1 VNPSADVLNAFAKVL
16 EASGYSV
23 GYSEFPS
30 VGRVL
35 LAETPDALVCC
46 FHTEHWGSLRQDVSD
61 AQASLTQLAA
71 EVPSARRWDMYL
83 VVHLPGKPPGL
94 LEEAAVEAIEAD
106 TSYMRKFV
114 RMGVVF
120 HDSKAVERALRQLLP
135 LQSVPVFD
143 IIDPLELLRNELR
156 ELDIAEEIA
165 ATAIASF
172 QLSSEVSVP

>member
-1 VNPSADVLNAFAKVL
+1 MNPSGDVLTEFAKVL
-16 EASGYSV
+16 EANGYSV
-23 GYSEFPS
+23 DYSEFPS

-46 FHTEHWGSLRQDVSD
+46 FHTEDWGSLLRDVSD

-71 EVPSARRWDMYL
+71 KAPSARRWDMYL
-83 VVHLPGKPPGL
+83 LVHLPGKPPGL

-106 TSYMRKFV
+106 TSFMRKFV

-120 HDSKAVERALRQLLP
+120 RDSKAVERALRPLLP
-135 LQSVPVFD
+135 LQSVPAFD
-143 IIDPLELLRNELR
+143 IMDPLDLIRTELR

-165 ATAIASF
+165 DTAIASF
-172 QLSSEVSVP
+172 QLSNEVSVR